1 MNIKFKRE
9 NLTLKQK
16 KVLSVIV
23 ILLFVGFCAAVTW
36 FIGRPMIRF
45 VEEPEKFRSWVD
57 AHGILGKICFIGM
70 TAFQVIIA
78 FVPGEPLEIGAGYAF
93 GAFEGTVLTVIGTV
107 LGSITVYFLVKR
119 WGIRLCEV
127 FFPREKLMNLRFLK
141 SKKSREILSFIIF
154 FLPGT
159 PKDLVTYFLGLTDIS
174 FTYVLFLSGI
184 ARLPSIIT
192 STLGGDALG
201 GKKYAVALI
210 VFGVTA
216 VVSSAGI
223 YVYNKI
229 TAKRKTKKENL
240 DVRNQKSC

>member
-45 VEEPEKFRSWVD
+45 VEEPEKFRSWVY

-93 GAFEGTVLTVIGTV
+93 GAVEGTLLCVIGIT
-107 LGSITVYFLVKR
+107 LGSMLTFLLVR
-119 WGIRLCEV
+119 RFGVRFAEI
-127 FFPREKLMNLRFLK
+127 FFTIEKIKSLKFLQNE
-141 SKKSREILSFIIF
+141 KKLGFIIFLIF

-159 PKDLVTYFLGLTDIS
+159 PKDLITYFIGLTDIK
-174 FTYVLFLSGI
+174 LSHYLLLVSI
-184 ARLPSIIT
+184 ARLPSVIT
-192 STLGGDALG
+192 STVGGSALG
-201 GKKYAVALI
+201 TTKYTLAI
-210 VFGVTA
+210 VVF
-216 VVSSAGI
+216 SATLLLSGLGLLC
-223 YVYNKI
+223 YNFI
-229 TAKRKTKKENL
+229 SRKRTKEDKN
-240 DVRNQKSC
+240 VRNQRIS

>member
-57 AHGILGKICFIGM
+57 AHGILGKIWFIGM

-93 GAFEGTVLTVIGTV
+93 GAVEGTLLCVIGIT
-107 LGSITVYFLVKR
+107 LGSMLTFLLVRRFGVRFAEIFFTIEKIKSLKFLQNEKR
-119 WGIRLCEV
+119 LGFII
-127 FFPREKLMNLRFLK
+127 FL
-141 SKKSREILSFIIF
+141 IF

-159 PKDLVTYFLGLTDIS
+159 PKDLITYFIGLTDIK
-174 FTYVLFLSGI
+174 LSHYLLLVSI
-184 ARLPSIIT
+184 ARLPSVIT
-192 STLGGDALG
+192 STVGGSALG
-201 GKKYAVALI
+201 TTKYTLAI
-210 VFGVTA
+210 VVF
-216 VVSSAGI
+216 SATLLLSGLGLLC
-223 YVYNKI
+223 YNFI
-229 TAKRKTKKENL
+229 SRKRTKEDKN
-240 DVRNQKSC
+240 VRNQRIS

>member
-1 MNIKFKRE
+1 MNFKFKRE

-16 KVLSVIV
+16 KVLSVLV

-93 GAFEGTVLTVIGTV
+93 GAVEGTLLCVIGIT
-107 LGSITVYFLVKR
+107 LGSMLTFLLVR
-119 WGIRLCEV
+119 RFGVRFAEI
-127 FFPREKLMNLRFLK
+127 FFTIEKIKSLKFLQNE
-141 SKKSREILSFIIF
+141 KKLGFIIFLIF

-159 PKDLVTYFLGLTDIS
+159 PKDLITYFIGLTDIK
-174 FTYVLFLSGI
+174 LSHYLLLVSI
-184 ARLPSIIT
+184 ARLPSVIT
-192 STLGGDALG
+192 STVGGSALG
-201 GKKYAVALI
+201 TTKYTLAI
-210 VFGVTA
+210 VVF
-216 VVSSAGI
+216 SATLLLSGLGLLC
-223 YVYNKI
+223 YNFI
-229 TAKRKTKKENL
+229 SRKRTKEDKN
-240 DVRNQKSC
+240 VRNQRIS

>member
-1 MNIKFKRE
+1 MNMNKKRQLNE
-9 NLTLKQK
+9 KDK
-16 KVLSVIV
+16 KLIGIFAVVFLLLFFCVLSYI
-23 ILLFVGFCAAVTW
+23 
-36 FIGRPMIRF
+36 IGKPMIAF
-45 VEEPEKFRSWVD
+45 VSEPEKFRLWVENG
-57 AHGILGKICFIGM
+57 GIWSRVLFVLM
-70 TAFQVIIA
+70 VFFQVVLALI
-78 FVPGEPLEIGAGYAF
+78 PGEPLEIGAGYAF